1 MSIFWVQNTLNPS
14 AKYTEPGCKIH
25 RILGARYTEPSTKA
39 FTLRRI
45 YLWNRYI
52 IICLNSSRIDFN
64 DTYNMRYIYNNT

>member
-52 IICLNSSRIDFN
+52 INILAVTETPLR
-64 DTYNMRYIYNNT
+64 